1 MHINISTFPGIWWWR
16 PAALLQVTGPD
27 AANFLQG
34 QFTNDLRDVVK
45 SDAVYGL
52 WLTVKGKVLA
62 DSFVGA
68 KGSEGFCVAS
78 YQSEASIIRGRLESF
93 IIADDVTVE
102 DQTSRWSAVSV
113 IGPAAEELIRTPVSG
128 GWVFRGRRA
137 HVPGVEWIFPV
148 EMTDEVRRRL
158 GTMRELTADDMTRWR
173 IASALPAVPTE
184 IGPNDLPNEG
194 GLDEGAISYTK
205 GCYLGQEVMARL
217 KSMGHVRRR
226 LLRVHAASAAVP
238 ATPAPLFAGG
248 RNVGELRSAVGD
260 GAGGT
265 VGFAML
271 SLTNLAADS
280 ELSLSGGEPAAFR
293 LLDRDIV
300 KP

>member
-1 MHINISTFPGIWWWR
+1 MSINISTFAGIWRWR

-34 QFTNDLRDVVK
+34 QFTNDLRDITK
-45 SDAVYGL
+45 RGSVYGL

-62 DSFVGA
+62 DSFVG
-68 KGSEGFCVAS
+68 GNEQGFWVAS
-78 YQSEASIIRGRLESF
+78 YQSEAAVIRGRLESF

-102 DQTSRWSAVSV
+102 DQTSRWAALSV
-113 IGPAAEELIRTPVSG
+113 IGPAAEELLQAPAPC

-137 HVPGVEWIFPV
+137 AAPNVEWIFPV
-148 EMTDEVRRRL
+148 EAAGQVREKFA
-158 GTMRELTADDMTRWR
+158 GARELTADDIVRWR

-194 GLDEGAISYTK
+194 GLDEEAISYTK

-217 KSMGHVRRR
+217 KSMGQVRRR
-226 LLRVHAASAAVP
+226 LLRVHAAGTSVP
-238 ATPAPLFAGG
+238 DTPAPLFAGG
-248 RNVGELRSAVGD
+248 RNVGELRSVVSD
-260 GAGGT
+260 GAGGW

-271 SLTNLAADS
+271 SLANLAANS
-280 ELSLSGGEPAAFR
+280 EFALSGNSPTVFR
-293 LLDRDIV
+293 LMDGIGER
-300 KP
+300 